1 VDTAQTCAAVGRGFI
16 TLQNAQGLQT
26 LIDAGMQIYSPT
38 DAEMQQFKK
47 VMQPA
52 VIDWLKT
59 KVDPALI
66 NELLKAV
73 DDAIVAQKAKEG
85 LK

>member
-1 VDTAQTCAAVGRGFI
+1 
-16 TLQNAQGLQT
+16 
-26 LIDAGMQIYSPT
+26 
-38 DAEMQQFKK
+38 
-47 VMQPA
+47 MQPA